1 LLNHFYQVRKI
12 LMTSLSYNLTRQQAA
27 QILWIS
33 TRTLDRRIRKW
44 ILSYKKVWNKI
55 LLAEEEIIAIK
66 EKQNGNSINQVYQWQ
81 IVSENKTDTVLVKKV
96 SDFFSEFSQEF
107 EKFFELL
114 KEKDRIIEEKNRIIF
129 SLQHKIGE
137 YENKLQNMI
146 ALPDY
151 SREKEKLL
159 LEKEKLE
166 YENQQLKKLLYKER
180 LFKVA
185 VLIFFVFL
193 ILLFIFVN
201 FIKI

>member
-1 LLNHFYQVRKI
+1 MLNHFYQVRKI